1 MGILTTTLLATGVI
15 CISYGINQ
23 SNSLMFIV
31 GGILLGTYN
40 GIISSYIDL

>member
-1 MGILTTTLLATGVI
+1 MGILTTTLLAGGVM

-23 SNSLMFIV
+23 NDLFITVV

-40 GIISSYIDL
+40 GIVSSFMDL

>member
-1 MGILTTTLLATGVI
+1 MGILTTTLLAVGVI
-15 CISYGINQ
+15 LLSYGINQ
-23 SNSLMFIV
+23 NNSIMIIV

>member
-1 MGILTTTLLATGVI
+1 MGILTTTLLAGGVM
-15 CISYGINQ
+15 CVSYGINQ
-23 SNSLMFIV
+23 NDLIITIV